1 MKSMIKLKLGGNMLI
16 RIEDAKWVN
25 HIGVYFFILNDVNK
39 KLVELIKYANNDI
52 ENIEPYFFDIAVN
65 LNRLIPMK
73 SKELI
78 NDGILKLKK
87 YFDFLDQDY
96 KKLFKNYKEELIKI
110 NDVRNKFE
118 HCPHQIKWKSYIGNN
133 KEKTIIFNNEEY
145 LMDIIEGNQ
154 DNLKNRKDNKEFLEW
169 EIKTNNLINI
179 VIEINKIY
187 LKIQNKLQTFTL
199 CNPEVISHPYI
210 KRLLNINF
218 YINANDFK

>member
-25 HIGVYFFILNDVNK
+25 HIGVYIFILNDVNK

-65 LNRLIPMK
+65 LNRLIPMR

-96 KKLFKNYKEELIKI
+96 KNLFKNYKEELIKI
-110 NDVRNKFE
+110 NVVRNKFE

-133 KEKTIIFNNEEY
+133 IEKTIIFNNEEY
-145 LMDIIEGNQ
+145 LMDIIEGNH
-154 DNLKNRKDNKEFLEW
+154 DKLKNRKDNKEFLEW

-199 CNPEVISHPYI
+199 GNTEMINHPYI
-210 KRLLNINF
+210 KRLLSINF
-218 YINANDFK
+218 YINVNDFK